1 MPTVFS
7 YVLGRPAVQ
16 QTVETYELPEE
27 VLPEVTSSV
36 LDDTPDAPPAEEAPA
51 E

>member
-16 QTVETYELPEE
+16 QTIETYELPEE
-27 VLPEVTSSV
+27 VTSSI
-36 LDDTPDAPPAEEAPA
+36 LDDAPAAAPAEEAPA

>member
-16 QTVETYELPEE
+16 QTIEEYELPAEE
-27 VLPEVTSSV
+27 VIEEVTSTI
-36 LDDTPDAPPAEEAPA
+36 LDDAPA

>member
-7 YVLGRPAVQ
+7 YVLGKPAVQ
-16 QTVETYELPEE
+16 QTIETYELPEE
-27 VLPEVTSSV
+27 VVEEVTSSI
-36 LDDTPDAPPAEEAPA
+36 LDDAPAAAPAEEAPA